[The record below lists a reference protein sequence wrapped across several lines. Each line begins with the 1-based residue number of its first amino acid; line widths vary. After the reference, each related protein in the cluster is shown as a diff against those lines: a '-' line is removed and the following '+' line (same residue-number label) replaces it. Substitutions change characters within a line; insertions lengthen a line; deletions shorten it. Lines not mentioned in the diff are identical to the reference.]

1 MKYSYWNSV
10 VKLEVEKELDNAG
23 IINTNE
29 RKSILK
35 FERRLQSLRNKRD
48 NGSNVGMMYENGDFD
63 YASELLTELQK
74 TNHYKNYCKANGY
87 CLDANI
93 GDFMA

>member
-1 MKYSYWNSV
+1 MKYSYWKSV

-63 YASELLTELQK
+63 YASGLLTELQK

-87 CLDANI
+87 CLDADI